1 MDASTRSPERGG
13 LFGWVARKPK
23 LAFFVT
29 AGVALVIGIGLGAA
43 GGVSQSQLDDAKAKA
58 GDAERKLAQ
67 VSRERDELQ
76 ADREEL
82 QGDLA
87 SATDRADTSEAAIKK
102 LTAKADVP
110 DFTGDTVADAR
121 GNDRVDSLGWK
132 IRTVTRETSSASPGT
147 VLSQKPAEG
156 RTLGSGRSITL
167 TVAKKPPPKPKQW
180 VTITTLQ
187 GDSSTKTEEFTV
199 PRGAKARL
207 VYSMPG
213 DTNNAII
220 LYKAP
225 KEYIDLL
232 LNEIGPQQGTTRLYE
247 PGRFYLDVT
256 GSYTIQIQVFKRPA

>member
-1 MDASTRSPERGG
+1 MDASTPPPKGGG

-29 AGVALVIGIGLGAA
+29 AGVALMIGAGLGAA
-43 GGVSQSQLDDAKAKA
+43 GGVSQSQLDDANAKA
-58 GDAERKLAQ
+58 DDAERKLAQ

-121 GNDRVDSLGWK
+121 GNDRVDLLGWK
-132 IRTVTRETSSASPGT
+132 IRTVTRETTSASPGT